1 MPLSVHETLV
11 RTITNL
17 FATLSSLLDKAEADA
32 AARGYDVSVLLG
44 SRLAP
49 DMFPL
54 SRQIQSASDVA
65 KASVG
70 RLTGVEIPSFPDT
83 ETTLAELRERIA
95 KTVAFVQSVPAD
107 AYDGA
112 DTREVTVKTRDRTLT
127 FAGSDYLLA
136 WALPNFY
143 FHITT
148 AYAILRHNGVS
159 LGKRDFLAGGLAS
172 LVK

>member
-1 MPLSVHETLV
+1 
-11 RTITNL
+11 
-17 FATLSSLLDKAEADA
+17 
-32 AARGYDVSVLLG
+32 
-44 SRLAP
+44 AP

-95 KTVAFVQSVPAD
+95 KTVAFVRGVPAD

-112 DTREVTVKTRDRTLT
+112 DAREVTVKARDRTFT
-127 FAGSDYLLA
+127 FSGSDYLLT

-159 LGKRDFLAGGLAS
+159 IGKRDYLAGGLLPA
-172 LVK
+172 VQ

>member
-1 MPLSVHETLV
+1 MSFSIHATLV
-11 RTITNL
+11 H
-17 FATLSSLLDKAEADA
+17 TLTHMFGSLSALLDKAEADA
-32 AARGYDVSVLLG
+32 ARRGYDVSVLLT

-83 ETTLAELRERIA
+83 ETTLPELRERIR
-95 KTVAFVQSVPAD
+95 KTVEFVQSVPAERF
-107 AYDGA
+107 DGA
-112 DTREVTVKTRDRTLT
+112 DTREVTVNARGHVLKFTG
-127 FAGSDYLLA
+127 ADYVVT

-148 AYAILRHNGVS
+148 AYAILRHNGVDI
-159 LGKRDFLAGGLAS
+159 GKRDYLGL
-172 LVK
+172 